1 MSEVVRNSKVIEFI
15 SPIKVTWREA
25 RTLAMTADRTGAK
38 IYVRKNRGGY
48 YPMNSFLVFLSMG
61 IKKRDRITLMCDDME
76 TADEILTAMKNHF
89 ASFANT

>member
-25 RTLAMTADRTGAK
+25 RTLATAADRTGAK

-61 IKKRDRITLMCDDME
+61 IKKRDKITLMCDDA
-76 TADEILTAMKNHF
+76 ADAEVALQTMKNHF